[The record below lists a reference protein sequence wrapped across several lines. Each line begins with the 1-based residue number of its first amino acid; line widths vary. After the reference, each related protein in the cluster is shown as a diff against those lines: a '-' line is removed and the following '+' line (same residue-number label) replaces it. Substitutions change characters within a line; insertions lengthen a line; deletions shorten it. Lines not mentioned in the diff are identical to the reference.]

1 MKKNIMMRLS
11 ALLLVAV
18 LLTTCVISGT
28 FAKYVTSKETN
39 DEVRVAQWGI
49 TLSVA
54 GAEQVLD
61 DDKSTDDVAVKVLN
75 DALAAPGTYKELAKV
90 SLSGTPE
97 VAYQITVDVDL
108 DLGDKWLV
116 DSTVQCPVVFTVG
129 AEEFTIDSTYTTT
142 ALLEEA
148 VEKAVRKAIV
158 GGDGTTTTKQG
169 NAGVALT
176 AVTNLEISW
185 SWAFERGADDAA
197 KLANN
202 AIDTALAATGAKI
215 AFDLTITVEQV
226 D

>member
-28 FAKYVTSKETN
+28 FAKYVTSKETD

-49 TLSVA
+49 TLSVE
-54 GAEQVLD
+54 GAQEVLD

-75 DALAAPGTYKELAKV
+75 DELAAPGTYKELAKV

-97 VAYQITVDVDL
+97 VAYKITVDVNL

-116 DSTVQCPVVFTVG
+116 NADVQCPVVFKVG
-129 AEEFTIDSTYTTT
+129 TEKFTINDTYTTT
-142 ALLEEA
+142 ALLEAA

-158 GGDGTTTTKQG
+158 GGDGTANTKEG
-169 NAGVALT
+169 DAGAALT
-176 AVTNLEISW
+176 AVTDLEISW
-185 SWAFERGADDAA
+185 TWAFERGADEAA

-202 AIDTALAATGAKI
+202 KIDTALAATGANI
-215 AFDLTITVEQV
+215 AFYLTITVEQV